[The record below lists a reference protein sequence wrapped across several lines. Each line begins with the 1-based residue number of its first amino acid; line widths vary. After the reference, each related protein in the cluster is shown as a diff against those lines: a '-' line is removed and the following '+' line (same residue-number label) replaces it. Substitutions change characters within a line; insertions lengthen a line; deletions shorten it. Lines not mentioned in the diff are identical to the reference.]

1 MYSIIWGFRLKSTD
15 LREKQMFRCLVPTL
29 SLLMLATL
37 GAQDQAPTAP
47 QDFHGTYEE
56 LNPAQRKLIDEWYA
70 EYNQMTHDHSQP
82 TEYNQFSMSTRSTF
96 EAVTHAL
103 MSTELTDKS
112 GKSMG
117 SALDLVQSIESING
131 KVPHARGDLQFR
143 IYVVLKPDALQKLKA
158 SNEFFRDRDNTVYH
172 HGYPLN
178 YREDGGAPSLQ
189 VSTAKDT
196 RHADIDVDYRSAK
209 FPQALINGHL
219 TAANSDVRAGGNT
232 QKHLQRWQGLAD
244 WWQNLFGFSEKT
256 ETAEESLAEGEIP
269 AIPGKG
275 DEKVEAAAADYLTTW
290 LVEQK
295 PNLSVAYLDS
305 LSYSCLE
312 EYGPDSGKVV
322 SAGVAPYLA
331 ANEMAEVNRV
341 IGKVGAL
348 QDAVEPLT
356 LHDRNLKPVKQ
367 RYQTAFVLYQ
377 VSNGQA
383 AEYMCDPDRAFDD
396 FEKVRTE
403 GTTNKYG
410 GYFASVFRLKMPKAK
425 SEAVTLL
432 WKKAGKYWKVIAWDV
447 EPEEA
452 TPDKMPD
459 MRRRQAA
466 AKTGPAE
473 TQASAE
479 PDFVHASR
487 DFLHSWLV
495 ADNFSHA
502 ATYFSERS
510 DDCVLAYLPSDR
522 PAPSTAADYA
532 AYLRSAMTTVG
543 EDVGPVQHLRD
554 ALEPVRP
561 EHDDLK
567 VVPHEGEGAY
577 TVVAVPDYLAELF
590 LCDQES
596 SKHPYDSWP
605 NPRRKAYGNFYAT
618 LFSLRTPGEH
628 SAALTLLWAKEKE
641 SWKIIAY
648 DLLAP

>member
-1 MYSIIWGFRLKSTD
+1 
-15 LREKQMFRCLVPTL
+15 LV
-29 SLLMLATL
+29 ATL
-37 GAQDQAPTAP
+37 GAQNKAPTVP
-47 QDFHGTYEE
+47 QEFHGTYEE
-56 LNPAQRKLIDEWYA
+56 LSPAQKKLINEWYA
-70 EYNQMTHDHSQP
+70 EYNQMTHDNSQP
-82 TEYNQFSMSTRSTF
+82 TEYNQFSMSTRTTF

-117 SALDLVQSIESING
+117 SALNLVQSIESING
-131 KVPHARGDLQFR
+131 KVPRARGDLQFR

-158 SNEFFRDRDNTVYH
+158 SNEFFRDRDNTVFH

-178 YREDGGAPSLQ
+178 YREGGGAPSIQ
-189 VSTAKDT
+189 VSIARDT

-209 FPQALINGHL
+209 FPQGLINGHL

-244 WWQNLFGFSEKT
+244 WWQNLFGFSEKK
-256 ETAEESLAEGEIP
+256 ETSENSVAEGEIP
-269 AIPGKG
+269 AIPRKG
-275 DEKVEAAAADYLTTW
+275 DEKVEAAAADYLTAW

-295 PNLSVAYLDS
+295 PNVSAAYLDS

-341 IGKVGAL
+341 IGKVNTL
-348 QDAVEPLT
+348 QGAVEPLT
-356 LHDRNLKPVKQ
+356 LHDRHLKPVKQ
-367 RYQTAFVLYQ
+367 RYETAFVLYQ

-396 FEKVRTE
+396 FDKMRAE
-403 GTTNKYG
+403 GAANKYG
-410 GYFASVFRLKMPKAK
+410 TYFASVFRLKRPKAK
-425 SEAVTLL
+425 SDAVTLL
-432 WKKAGKYWKVIAWDV
+432 WRKAGKYWKVIAWDV

-452 TPDKMPD
+452 TPDKIPD
-459 MRRRQAA
+459 MRRRRAA
-466 AKTGPAE
+466 AKAGPAE
-473 TQASAE
+473 TQASADPE
-479 PDFVHASR
+479 FVHASR

-495 ADNFSHA
+495 ADNFDHA

-510 DDCVLAYLPSDR
+510 DNCVLAYLPPDR

-532 AYLRSAMTTVG
+532 AYIRSAMTSVG
-543 EDVGPVQHLRD
+543 KDVGPVQHLRE
-554 ALEPVRP
+554 ALEPVQP
-561 EHDDLK
+561 EHEDLK
-567 VVPHEGEGAY
+567 VVRHEGEGAY

-590 LCDQES
+590 LCNQES

-605 NPRRKAYGNFYAT
+605 DPKRKAYGNFYAT
-618 LFSLRTPGEH
+618 LFRLRTPGEH
-628 SAALTLLWAKEKE
+628 SAALTLLWAKENE
-641 SWKIIAY
+641 VWKIIAY
-648 DLLAP
+648 ELLAP